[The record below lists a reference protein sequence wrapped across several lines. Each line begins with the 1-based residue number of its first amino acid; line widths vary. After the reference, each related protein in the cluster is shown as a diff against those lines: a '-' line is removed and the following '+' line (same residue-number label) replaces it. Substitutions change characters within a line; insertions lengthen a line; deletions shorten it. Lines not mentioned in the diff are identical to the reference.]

1 MNTVRKINQ
10 STKSTVSSTANAAKE
25 TATRQ
30 KGETQAVTNKKAI
43 HVLPETYHRF
53 KKIIDGAN
61 QKNLGK
67 RSTHEDAVA
76 ALLDLCD
83 EPKVVEELKKRS
95 LRTKDH
101 TQKIYQDYCKLKG
114 NISYDEFIFKALTK
128 QIDVDL
134 SSLNTTSL

>member
-10 STKSTVSSTANAAKE
+10 STKSTKSSTANPATETAAKS
-25 TATRQ
+25 

-43 HVLPETYHRF
+43 HVLPETYGRF
-53 KKIIDGAN
+53 KKIIDDAN

-83 EPKVVEELKKRS
+83 GPKVVDELKKRS

-128 QIDVDL
+128 QIDINL
-134 SSLNTTSL
+134 SVSSTSES